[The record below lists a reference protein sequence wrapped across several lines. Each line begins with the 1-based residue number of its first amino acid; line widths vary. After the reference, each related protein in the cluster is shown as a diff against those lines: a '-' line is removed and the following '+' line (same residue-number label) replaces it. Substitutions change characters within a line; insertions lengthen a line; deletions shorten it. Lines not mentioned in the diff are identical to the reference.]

1 MSRSFLIIQT
11 AYTGDAILLTSLLE
25 KLYKTDPEIKLDI
38 LVRKGNE
45 SLFINHPFAREILVW
60 DKKKNKYLN
69 LFKTLTEIRKRK
81 YDVVVNLQRFSST
94 GILTA
99 FSSAKETIGFN
110 KNPLSFL
117 FSKKIKHLVKDG
129 LHEIDRNQLLINN
142 YSDGIPERPRL
153 YPSSSDFMT
162 VEKLKH
168 GRDRKSVV

>member
-11 AYTGDAILLTSLLE
+11 AFTGDAILLTSLLE

-45 SLFINHPFAREILVW
+45 SLFINHPFARKILVW

-117 FSKKIKHLVKDG
+117 FAKKMANKKDFHYNRG
-129 LHEIDRNQLLINN
+129 
-142 YSDGIPERPRL
+142 
-153 YPSSSDFMT
+153 
-162 VEKLKH
+162 
-168 GRDRKSVV
+168 